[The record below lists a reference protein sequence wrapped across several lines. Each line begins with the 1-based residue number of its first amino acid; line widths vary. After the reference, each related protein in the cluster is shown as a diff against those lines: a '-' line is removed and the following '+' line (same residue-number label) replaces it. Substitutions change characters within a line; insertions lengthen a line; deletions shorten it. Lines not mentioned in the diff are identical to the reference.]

1 MRKYFLSFVA
11 LAAGLFATS
20 CQESIVEPQIAGP
33 TTFTVQLPNQMGT
46 KAIGDAENVD
56 KLYVAVYDEAD
67 LGATAI
73 FKTKEDVVNGVA
85 KVTLN
90 LIQDQKYDIV
100 FWAQKGE
107 SYVDE
112 NSELLSIPMKNTFH
126 NSEEGA
132 AFFHFED
139 EFTPNGTPK
148 DITLRRPFAQLNLGT
163 TSESLNT
170 TLGAVTLSK
179 STIQV
184 SSVATSFNTV
194 TGVGEATAVTE
205 GTYTADVTFDQ
216 ELEVAGKKYVYV
228 SMDYLPI
235 VGDAQALVNITATIE
250 TSEGTIEHPFT
261 NVPVRENY
269 RTNIVGNL
277 ISSSTDFEI
286 TIEEEF
292 VADYDEEGN
301 VTMKVSTPE
310 ELQDA
315 INNGVDNIIL
325 DGDIDLNQS
334 LIFGVP
340 PTSPIGRASATEAPS
355 FVLDLNGR
363 TISYTS
369 DAAEHSAMITLK
381 GGNLIIRDSQGGG
394 KISYQYTGAGD
405 PNFGWGTYTVANY
418 GGTLVVDGGT
428 IEICCDLNPD
438 ANGNNVHMYCA
449 LYQYSG
455 TTIVNGGIISNDTY
469 RSARLWKG
477 DMNIK
482 GGEFNGQLWV
492 QAVDNSAKLD
502 IAGGKFAPT
511 GNDGSSV
518 FVTNGTYDVSLNVSG
533 GTFDTKIG
541 CTDFT
546 KEGVKGSVSGGIFG
560 EQPNDNLIAEGYVAL
575 PDADGTYTVVE
586 SLSDESF
593 ADELS
598 NLPEGK
604 HTFTVSENIVL
615 DKAITIQEGVELT
628 LVLGDYT
635 VANPDGY
642 VFENSGILTI
652 SAEEG
657 GISGLG
663 GIRSKGGK
671 VTINGGTYT
680 ASSDYNNGTFQHILK
695 AENTVVEIN
704 EGNFDA
710 TIGGITNAMINVS
723 ENSIVTIKGGTF
735 RNVAEGAVI
744 PQFPRYMFT
753 YEKNGKLIINDG
765 DFYGGWRFNGETATT
780 DIYGGT
786 FTVSYDGQSFHA
798 NSTHV
803 LTVFG
808 GTFSLDN
815 GAKLNPTN
823 YVADGYKAIQ
833 DENNFYVVVP
843 TDVNYVTP
851 SNHTSLTLESNSIY
865 YFRGDFTSSNVSLVM
880 AIGVENVI
888 FDGTD
893 AININELI
901 ITQNGALIDN
911 ANTPKGD
918 RSGNVTVQN
927 FNVLSQINLFACKT
941 EVVVQENSAEA
952 LMVHAGNCDVK
963 VLNNNIDANFE
974 SHPTYR
980 DANNTWNTNN
990 YGIALNIFDYN
1001 LWLDGNTVTDALGH
1015 AIGINGWET
1024 TIDNGDENKIESF
1037 KNNDITVN
1045 STTNTK
1051 RAAFKV
1057 WDDET
1062 YASNDDDTN
1071 VINPTAQA
1079 FINAVLADN
1088 SNTFNIIEGYDH
1100 TIFSFYN
1107 VNTNK

>member
-1 MRKYFLSFVA
+1 MRKCFLSFVA

-20 CQESIVEPQIAGP
+20 CQESIIEPQIAGP

-56 KLYVAVYDEAD
+56 ALYVAVYNEAEPD
-67 LGATAI
+67 AEAI
-73 FKTKEDVVNGVA
+73 FKKQVAVENGVA
-85 KVTLN
+85 KVTLD
-90 LIQDQKYDIV
+90 LIQDQSYDIV

-107 SYVDE
+107 SYVDAT
-112 NSELLSIPMKNTFH
+112 SELLSIPMKNTFH

-170 TLGAVTLSK
+170 TLGDVDLLE

-194 TGVGEATAVTE
+194 TGVGEATATTA
-205 GTYTADVTFDQ
+205 GTYTAEVEFDQ

-235 VGDAQALVNITATIE
+235 VGDAQALVDITATIV
-250 TSEGTIEHPFT
+250 TSKGTIEHPFT

-277 ISSSTDFEI
+277 ISSTTDFEI

-301 VTMKVSTPE
+301 VTMKVSTSE

-340 PTSPIGRASATEAPS
+340 PTSPIGRASVTEAPS
-355 FVLDLNGR
+355 FVLDLNGK
-363 TISYTS
+363 TINGP
-369 DAAEHSAMITLK
+369 DKARDDN
-381 GGNLIIRDSQGGG
+381 GNRIPVVKNYANLTII
-394 KISYQYTGAGD
+394 
-405 PNFGWGTYTVANY
+405 
-418 GGTLVVDGGT
+418 GGT
-428 IEICCDLNPD
+428 IKSIPDNGGWVIYNESGATLTINDVEIYGAPIVAGGWPGYGVVNYGKMTI
-438 ANGNNVHMYCA
+438 NGATINTYHGAIATEEDGITVINDVTVDVG
-449 LYQYSG
+449 LG
-455 TTIVNGGIISNDTY
+455 TETNQTSWAIFVYGNAQVTVNGGIFNHTKDEKNEINGGGYIDAESTNKTIINGGIFNKTEADTQ
-469 RSARLWKG
+469 G
-477 DMNIK
+477 
-482 GGEFNGQLWV
+482 
-492 QAVDNSAKLD
+492 
-502 IAGGKFAPT
+502 T
-511 GNDGSSV
+511 GFYYNCK
-518 FVTNGTYDVSLNVSG
+518 NLEING
-533 GTFDTKIG
+533 GTFDTDPSKYI
-541 CTDFT
+541 
-546 KEGVKGSVSGGIFG
+546 S
-560 EQPNDNLIAEGYVAL
+560 EGYVAL

-604 HTFTVSENIVL
+604 HTFTVSENIEL

-680 ASSDYNNGTFQHILK
+680 ASSDWNKGTYQHILK

-704 EGNFDA
+704 EGIFDA

-744 PQFPRYMFT
+744 PQFAPYMFT

-765 DFYGGWRFNGETATT
+765 DFYGGWRFNGETTTT

-815 GAKLNPTN
+815 RARLNPTN
-823 YVADGYKAIQ
+823 YVADGYKAVQ
-833 DENNFYVVVP
+833 DENNLYVVVP
-843 TDVNYVTP
+843 ADINYVTP
-851 SNHTSLTLESNSIY
+851 SNHTVLTLESNSIY
-865 YFRGDFTSSNVSLVM
+865 YFRGDFNSSNVSLVM
-880 AIGVENVI
+880 AKGVENVI

-893 AININELI
+893 ARNINELI

-918 RSGNVTVQN
+918 RSGKVTVQN

-974 SHPTYR
+974 SHPTYK
-980 DANNTWNTNN
+980 DANTTWNPNN

-1037 KNNDITVN
+1037 KNNNITVN

-1088 SNTFNIIEGYDH
+1088 SNKFNIIEGYDH

-1107 VNTNK
+1107 VNTNE